1 MAEYL
6 FTNKATTDLSDIW
19 DYSLAQFSE
28 NQADLYYLD
37 LISYCEMLAE
47 NPNIGKKYDEI
58 DVGILGFV
66 AKKHLIFYR
75 ILNSNEILII
85 RILSGNVNLKNR
97 YRE

>member
-6 FTNKATTDLSDIW
+6 ITNKAIDDLSDIW
-19 DYSLAQFSE
+19 NYSFAQFSE

-66 AKKHLIFYR
+66 AKKHLIFNR